1 VDIAVPIVKDETS
14 DARYNSAREEQTQVT
29 PSATAIMGVEDLTPL
44 SLAPAGTRI
53 QYGDDPLQFGELS
66 LPAGRVGSD
75 HPVVINVHGGC
86 WLSEYPIDHSRAL
99 ARALAGSGF
108 AVWNIEYRRVGD
120 SGGGWPGTFED
131 VAAAADFIR
140 KLAEPYRLDLARVV
154 LMGHSAGGQLALWLA
169 CRKRIP
175 RRSVLAARDPLPVRG
190 VVALAPAT
198 ELVELYEQQVYDGV
212 IGKLLGGSPR
222 EVPERFD
229 AVVPS
234 RLAPSGIPQHVI
246 TGRHD
251 SEWGWHGPAYVRAIE
266 NLETAPVRLVEI
278 EDAGHY
284 ELIAPSSNAWRQ
296 VEKSVSGM
304 LNLSRATN

>member
-14 DARYNSAREEQTQVT
+14 DARYNSAGEEQTQVT

-234 RLAPSGIPQHVI
+234 GLRPPGSRSTSSQADTIANGAGTARRTFVRSKIWKPHLSAWWRSRMRGI
-246 TGRHD
+246 T
-251 SEWGWHGPAYVRAIE
+251 
-266 NLETAPVRLVEI
+266 N
-278 EDAGHY
+278 
-284 ELIAPSSNAWRQ
+284 SSLR
-296 VEKSVSGM
+296 
-304 LNLSRATN
+304 RATHGSRSRSPSPEC